1 MSAFQL
7 GPVVLSAPRLFAAL
21 GLVVLLVAA
30 EVVAR
35 RRSRPKAVP
44 DGAEGERAQI
54 GSAAAETT
62 PASAAWAWNAAIA
75 VLLGSRLG
83 YVIENLALFA
93 QQPVAVLQF
102 WQGGYSPWWGIAAGA
117 VVAALAVWRRRV
129 TLQAVAVPAVL
140 GLAAWL
146 ALPTLLSPAQ
156 TYAQSLPSLSLER
169 LEGGELDLASLRG
182 QPVVLN
188 LWATWC
194 LPCRR
199 ELPML
204 EAASNSYPDVHFV
217 FADQGEPRATVQGYL
232 EDEGFELRNVL
243 LDSRSRLGDTF
254 GSIGLP
260 TTLFFDVEGNHV
272 MTHVGELSSVM
283 MINYLADLRRGTL
296 GR

>member
-7 GPVVLSAPRLFAAL
+7 GPFVLSAPRLFAAI

-35 RRSRPKAVP
+35 RRAGPRV
-44 DGAEGERAQI
+44 RAAPT
-54 GSAAAETT
+54 G
-62 PASAAWAWNAAIA
+62 AAWAWNAAIA

-93 QQPVAVLQF
+93 QQPVAILQF

-117 VVAALAVWRRRV
+117 VVTGLAVWRKRV
-129 TLQAVAVPAVL
+129 TLHAALVPAVL

-146 ALPTLLSPAQ
+146 AVPALLSPAETQ
-156 TYAQSLPSLSLER
+156 AQSLPNIALER

-182 QPVVLN
+182 QPIVLN

-204 EAASNSYPDVHFV
+204 EAAANSYPDVHFV

-232 EDEGFELRNVL
+232 DDEGFVLRNVL

-260 TTLFFDVEGNHV
+260 TTLFFDAAGDHV

-283 MINYLADLRRGTL
+283 MINYLSDLRRGTL
-296 GR
+296 GQ

>member
-7 GPVVLSAPRLFAAL
+7 GPLVLSAPRTFAAL
-21 GLVVLLVAA
+21 GLLVLLVAA
-30 EVVAR
+30 EVVVR
-35 RRSRPKAVP
+35 RRSRPKVVP
-44 DGAEGERAQI
+44 DGAESERPQVGSSAGETVPT
-54 GSAAAETT
+54 G
-62 PASAAWAWNAAIA
+62 AAWAWNAAIA

-83 YVIENLALFA
+83 YVIENLGLFA
-93 QQPVAVLQF
+93 QQPLAVLQF
-102 WQGGYSPWWGIAAGA
+102 WQGGYSPWWGIGAGA
-117 VVAALAVWRRRV
+117 VVAALAVWKRRV
-129 TLQAVAVPAVL
+129 ALPAVVVPAAL

-146 ALPTLLSPAQ
+146 AVPALLSPAQ
-156 TYAQSLPSLSLER
+156 TQAQSLPNLSLER
-169 LEGGELDLASLRG
+169 LEGGELDLVSLRG

-232 EDEGFELRNVL
+232 EDEGFALRNVL
-243 LDSRSRLGDTF
+243 LDSRSRLGDSF

-260 TTLFFDVEGNHV
+260 TTLFFDAEGNHV
-272 MTHVGELSSVM
+272 LTHVGELSSVM